1 MTSTGAPPGP
11 PSPAIPTDLLFLLRK
26 SAGHSSRQ
34 SLDRLGRRLN
44 RRDLGHAGT
53 LDPFANGLLLA
64 LGGRATRLVPWIQ
77 EWDKEYTGRIRL
89 GVATDTL
96 DATGTVTSRA
106 EVPRLGRDRL
116 EEVARGLEGDHFQ
129 VPPMYSAV
137 RSGGTRLYELA
148 RKGIEVE
155 RTPRPRSVGRFAI
168 EAIALPDV
176 EIRVVCSSGTYV
188 RVLAESFGRELGLPA
203 HLATLTRQRVGPW
216 TQEGALDDDRLDGLT
231 DAGLARAVV
240 ALPEILAGWPTVTP
254 PDDVIQAI
262 RNGRLPGEWAEAALT
277 SEPRHR
283 LLTPDG
289 RLLALAGRGDGQVKL
304 LRVFDSAG
312 IAEPSDRGGRR
323 S

>member
-1 MTSTGAPPGP
+1 MTSTGAVPGP
-11 PSPAIPTDLLFLLRK
+11 PSPEIPSDLLFLLRK

-53 LDPFANGLLLA
+53 LDPFADGLLLV

-77 EWDKEYTGRIRL
+77 EWDKEYTGCIRL

-96 DATGTVTSRA
+96 DATGTVTARA
-106 EVPRLGRDRL
+106 EVPPLSRDRL
-116 EEVARGLEGDHFQ
+116 EEVARDLEGDHLQ
-129 VPPMYSAV
+129 APPMYSAV

-155 RTPRPRSVGRFAI
+155 RTARPRTVARFAI

-188 RVLAESFGRELGLPA
+188 RVLAESFGQALGLPA
-203 HLATLTRQRVGPW
+203 HLATLTRQRIGPW
-216 TQEGALDDDRLDGLT
+216 TQEGALEDDHLAGVS
-231 DAGLARAVV
+231 DAELARAVV
-240 ALPEILAGWPTVTP
+240 VLSEILSGWPSVTP
-254 PDDVIQAI
+254 PDSVVQAI
-262 RNGRLPGEWAEAALT
+262 RNGRLPGEWADAALAA
-277 SEPRHR
+277 EPRHR
-283 LLTPDG
+283 LLTHDG
-289 RLLALAGRGDGQVKL
+289 RLLALAGRIDGQIRL

-312 IAEPSDRGGRR
+312 IAEPAGRGGRR
-323 S
+323 P